1 MKNLRKS
8 NGSVSVLVLITI
20 LTMIA
25 VLVTAYMVGNTQ
37 RKAQLQSE
45 IKLKEVYEETIDNAG
60 KIYEDVNN
68 KKIALD
74 KKTLPYTSSTR
85 PYLPNDGFSRIIGTD
100 LNNGLVIEDSEGN
113 QFVWVE
119 VPKTTA
125 VYATSGI
132 NITTF
137 TSANYTT
144 IKNDLINYAK
154 DYRRADYNDEWYD
167 GCGIETSAKYT
178 ELYNKMLKSVYEHG
192 GFWIGRYEIGI
203 KENTGRAFSGYKDM
217 HSISGQTPVV
227 QANHIPYN
235 WITCKQAESFA
246 EYLAP
251 TGYNGSL
258 LFGIQWDLTCKHL
271 ETKGTNP
278 GSTVSTIQA
287 AIKTNSK
294 DWGNYKN
301 SGFQTVN
308 RYAKYSL
315 DMGATWVQVTAR
327 GYEKE
332 VDVEALITTGSS
344 TKNSM
349 LNIYDFAGNEYE
361 WTLEKA
367 ASGDSLCTARG
378 GYFRGQSTAAA
389 SNRTHNRNNSNNN
402 HNSYSYGAR
411 MAIY

>member
-8 NGSVSVLVLITI
+8 NGSVSVLVLVTI

-37 RKAQLQSE
+37 RRAQLQSE
-45 IKLKEVYEETIDNAG
+45 IKLKEVYEAAIDNAG

-154 DYRRADYNDEWYD
+154 DYRKTDYNDKWYD

-192 GFWIGRYEIGI
+192 GFWIGRYEFGI
-203 KENTGRAFSGYKDM
+203 KENVARTTANDTFKES
-217 HSISGQTPVV
+217 STIGQTPVI
-227 QANHIPYN
+227 QANKVPYDFLR
-235 WITCKQAESFA
+235 CYQAQTLASTFA
-246 EYLAP
+246 PASY
-251 TGYNGSL
+251 TSSL
-258 LFGIQWDLTCKHL
+258 LFGIQWDLVCKHL
-271 ETKGTNP
+271 EVKGKNP
-278 GSTVSTIQA
+278 GSSASSIKEAIQ
-287 AIKTNSK
+287 TNSIDWANTK
-294 DWGNYKN
+294 DSTFKVTNTKAMYSTDLKNWVKINY
-301 SGFQTVN
+301 
-308 RYAKYSL
+308 
-315 DMGATWVQVTAR
+315 R
-327 GYEKE
+327 GYTKPSDSA
-332 VDVEALITTGSS
+332 VALTTGASERN
-344 TKNSM
+344 KLM
-349 LNIYDFAGNEYE
+349 NIYDLAGGLSE
-361 WTLEKA
+361 WTLEK
-367 ASGDSLCTARG
+367 SWHESYFPTLRG
-378 GYFRGQSTAAA
+378 GDYWFNASFRSAATRDCGA
-389 SNRTHNRNNSNNN
+389 VN
-402 HNSYSYGAR
+402 YSDAISGAR
-411 MAIY
+411 ATIY